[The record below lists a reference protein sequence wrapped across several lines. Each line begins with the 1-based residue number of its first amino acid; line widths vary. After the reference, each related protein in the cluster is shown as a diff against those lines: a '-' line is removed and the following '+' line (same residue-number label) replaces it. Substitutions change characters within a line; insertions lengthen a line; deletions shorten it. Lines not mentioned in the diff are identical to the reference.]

1 MPRLLLPRRRLSS
14 RALIFHTGR
23 VTERL
28 RVREI
33 DDDEGRRLV
42 RIIRRGSGPVVTW
55 RRAQMVLL
63 SAQGMDVPAIAK
75 VAFTSEDRVRD
86 VIRDFNADGFGS
98 LYPKYQGGHP
108 PKFTLIQR
116 REIKK
121 LAKSK
126 PAEHD
131 LPFSTWSLAKLADFL
146 VAEGVVDDISHEGL
160 RVLLRE
166 EGVTFQRL
174 KTWKACKDPQYAEKK
189 ARIEQ
194 LYAIADRQ
202 ALPADGDPEVIFCV
216 DEFGPL
222 NLQPRPGRQWAATGG
237 KRKEPGRAPRP
248 RMRATYTR
256 TAGARHLFAAY
267 ELGEDKLYG
276 HIKPRKTRARFLE
289 FCRYLRSLYPA
300 ATRIAIICDN
310 FSPHLTTKRDGRVG
324 AWAKANNV
332 EIAYTPTNSSWLNRI
347 EAQFTA
353 LRYFTLDGTDHPSHT
368 EQASMIRRYIIWRNN
383 HAYDE
388 RLRRIIDRANVA

>member
-1 MPRLLLPRRRLSS
+1 LPRRVGRRL
-14 RALIFHTGR
+14 LILQTGP

-42 RIIRRGSGPVVTW
+42 RIVRRGTGSVVTW

-63 SAQGMDVPAIAK
+63 SAQGMDAAAIAR

-86 VIRDFNADGFGS
+86 VIRNFNADGFGS
-98 LYPKYQGGHP
+98 LYPKYKGGRP
-108 PKFTLIQR
+108 PKFTLPQR

-121 LAKSK
+121 IAKSR
-126 PAEHD
+126 PGEHG
-131 LPFSTWSLAKLADFL
+131 LPFSAWSLSKLADFV

-160 RVLLRE
+160 RTLLRE
-166 EGVTFQRL
+166 EGVTFQRV
-174 KTWKACKDPQYAEKK
+174 KTWKASKDPDYAVKK
-189 ARIEQ
+189 ARVEH
-194 LYAIADRQ
+194 LYAIADGEVV
-202 ALPADGDPEVIFCV
+202 PDTGEPGVIFCV

-222 NLQPRPGRQWAATGG
+222 NLQPRPGRQWAAVSG
-237 KRKEPGRAPRP
+237 KNAEPGREPRP

-256 TAGARHLFAAY
+256 TEGVRHLFAAY
-267 ELGEDKLYG
+267 ELGEDKLFG
-276 HIKPRKTRARFLE
+276 HVKPRKTRARFLE
-289 FCRYLRSLYPA
+289 FCRYLRSLYPP

-310 FSPHLTTKRDGRVG
+310 FSPHLSTARDDRVG
-324 AWAKANNV
+324 AWAAENNV

-353 LRYFTLDGTDHPSHT
+353 LRYFALDGTDHASHK

-388 RLRRIIDRANVA
+388 RLRRVVDRANVA